1 MAKHSIIC
9 AGIDTGKRELEVALE
24 GGTQRLT
31 VDNAAAGHAALSAW
45 LKRQRVKRVG
55 IEATGGYE
63 GAVAAHLRGAGFT
76 VVVLQPMQVR
86 AYALFLLQ
94 RAKTDKIDAALIA
107 ACTAAVPTIHAPPDP
122 RLAPLAEHLTVIEQ
136 LVEDA
141 ARLKTRRASP
151 RSDSRIGDFWAA
163 EIARTQALVRQELA
177 ALVAAIRRHPDL
189 ARRLALIAS
198 VAGVGEKT
206 AVAILLRMPEI
217 GRVTREQAAALAGL
231 APYDQE
237 SGEHTGEKHIEGG
250 RTRLRKALYAAA
262 LPAAFRWNA
271 ALVAL
276 YKRITAKGTG
286 HKAALI
292 ACARKLL
299 ATVNAVVARGT
310 PWTKERAAA
319 PS

>member
-45 LKRQRVKRVG
+45 LERHRVKRVG

-63 GAVAAHLRGAGFT
+63 GAVVAHLRRAGFM
-76 VVVLQPMQVR
+76 VVVLQPVQVR

-107 ACTAAVPTIHAPPDP
+107 ACTAAVQTIHAPPDP

-151 RSDSRIGDFWAA
+151 RSDSRIAEFWAA
-163 EIARTQALVRQELA
+163 EIARTQALVRKELA
-177 ALVAAIRRHPDL
+177 ALLAAIRRHPD
-189 ARRLALIAS
+189 S
-198 VAGVGEKT
+198 
-206 AVAILLRMPEI
+206 P
-217 GRVTREQAAALAGL
+217 
-231 APYDQE
+231 
-237 SGEHTGEKHIEGG
+237 GG
-250 RTRLRKALYAAA
+250 SR
-262 LPAAFRWNA
+262 
-271 ALVAL
+271 
-276 YKRITAKGTG
+276 
-286 HKAALI
+286 
-292 ACARKLL
+292 
-299 ATVNAVVARGT
+299 
-310 PWTKERAAA
+310 
-319 PS
+319 

>member
-9 AGIDTGKRELEVALE
+9 AGIDTGKRELEVALA
-24 GGTQRLT
+24 GGAARLQ

-45 LKRQRVKRVG
+45 LERHRVKRVG

-63 GAVAAHLRGAGFT
+63 GAVVAHLRAAGLE
-76 VVVLQPMQVR
+76 VAVLQPMQVR
-86 AYALFLLQ
+86 AYASFLLQ

-107 ACTAAVPTIHAPPDP
+107 ACTGAVQTIHAPPDP

-151 RSDSRIGDFWAA
+151 RSDSRIEDFWTA
-163 EIARTQALVRQELA
+163 EIARTQALVRQQLA
-177 ALVAAIRRHPDL
+177 ALLAAIRRHGDL
-189 ARRLALIAS
+189 ARRLDLIAS
-198 VAGVGEKT
+198 VPGVGEKT

-276 YKRITAKGTG
+276 YKRITAKGTA

-299 ATVNAVVARGT
+299 ATVNAVVARDT
-310 PWTKERAAA
+310 PWTKQRPLPA
-319 PS
+319 S

>member
-1 MAKHSIIC
+1 M
-9 AGIDTGKRELEVALE
+9 
-24 GGTQRLT
+24 
-31 VDNAAAGHAALSAW
+31 
-45 LKRQRVKRVG
+45 
-55 IEATGGYE
+55 
-63 GAVAAHLRGAGFT
+63 
-76 VVVLQPMQVR
+76 
-86 AYALFLLQ
+86 
-94 RAKTDKIDAALIA
+94 
-107 ACTAAVPTIHAPPDP
+107 
-122 RLAPLAEHLTVIEQ
+122 
-136 LVEDA
+136 
-141 ARLKTRRASP
+141 
-151 RSDSRIGDFWAA
+151 
-163 EIARTQALVRQELA
+163 RQELA
-177 ALVAAIRRHPDL
+177 ALLAAIRRHPDL
-189 ARRLALIAS
+189 AARLALIGS

-276 YKRITAKGTG
+276 YKRIIAKGTA

-299 ATVNAVVARGT
+299 VTVNAVVARGT
-310 PWTKERAAA
+310 PWTKEQAAALLTPVSWFDREPAVSSSRPGFARDGGAQPPSRMAAA
-319 PS
+319 PTPPPHRPKRPLLDGGEHPVTLNQARADARGPSLMVATSADVSSASRRAPCPCGRARRRARSGHGRHGRFTQRQSTSCVAIGRVERLPEVDVLHRLLVGGLPAVPLPAMDPLA

>member
-9 AGIDTGKRELEVALE
+9 AGIDTGKYKLEVALE
-24 GGTQRLT
+24 GGAERLS
-31 VDNAAAGHAALSAW
+31 VDNAAAGHAALAAW
-45 LKRQRVKRVG
+45 LKRHRVERVG

-63 GAVAAHLRGAGFT
+63 SAVVAHLRRAGL
-76 VVVLQPMQVR
+76 VIVVLQPVQVK
-86 AYALFLLQ
+86 AYASFLLQ
-94 RAKTDKIDAALIA
+94 RAKTDKIDAVLIA
-107 ACTAAVPTIHAPPDP
+107 ACTAAMQTIHAPPDP

-151 RSDSRIGDFWAA
+151 RGESRIAEFWAA
-163 EIARTQALVRQELA
+163 EIARTEALGRKELA
-177 ALVAAIRRHPDL
+177 ALLAAIRRHADL
-189 ARRLALIAS
+189 AARLALIGS

-231 APYDQE
+231 APYDRE
-237 SGEHTGEKHIEGG
+237 SGEHKGEKRIEGG

-276 YKRITAKGTG
+276 YRRIVAKGTP

-299 ATVNAVVARGT
+299 VTVNAVVARGT
-310 PWTKERAAA
+310 PWTKERPLPA
-319 PS
+319 